1 MMNLFL
7 KLKTMYGIC
16 ANVQRNAVP
25 LTLMPPI
32 TVNGTAFRCTLKK
45 KILLKYLPT
54 FELYFRTIVI

>member
-25 LTLMPPI
+25 LI
-32 TVNGTAFRCTLKK
+32 GVGRIKINGTAFRCTLKK
-45 KILLKYLPT
+45 NSLKIFTDL
-54 FELYFRTIVI
+54 